1 MLDLMAGEWVWF
13 DWVLSILL
21 GFPGES
27 IRPPLRMVSSSSGVG
42 GRGRDGPFAGTAVT
56 DLAGSSG
63 PEELRWGS
71 SSRRGLGFLTL
82 ASIVPS
88 RNTGPSSSEE
98 SSSTRSL
105 SSGGGLGLFELEGTL
120 CLSLCL
126 GGPGE
131 GTRSCNCL
139 ASSSS

>member
-1 MLDLMAGEWVWF
+1 MWF

-27 IRPPLRMVSSSSGVG
+27 MRPPLRIVSSSSGVG
-42 GRGRDGPFAGTAVT
+42 GRGREGPLAGTAVT
-56 DLAGSSG
+56 AALAGSSG

-71 SSRRGLGFLTL
+71 NSRRGLGFLTL

-105 SSGGGLGLFELEGTL
+105 SSGGGLGLFEFEGTL